1 MPNVPLLAAALLVAA
16 AADLAAQGSLAARIA
31 AAPEGRVQ
39 CTFPARDGVCG
50 DGRSYVS
57 TAPGEDHGPCISTG
71 DASDATRACQ
81 PGPVR
86 VVLERAGGAVV
97 SLETVVGPPQPAAG
111 AADLGAVSA
120 ADASAYL
127 LDLARRGEGA
137 PARSALLPAVLAE
150 GTDPAPALLAIARDA
165 DRPLDT
171 RRSAIGWLSRGVG
184 DLRPDAAR
192 VQPVLLALARDGDER
207 NEVRTRAVQ
216 ALARLEGGTGVEAAM
231 ALVRDDDAWLA
242 GQAMSTL
249 ASSGDPRVRRFLRD
263 AAARADLGPAL
274 QRLAVRGLGRA
285 TYATGEDLD
294 ALRAL
299 HARATDA
306 EVRAEIVRVVGAAG
320 GRENVQWLLGVARDE
335 RAATADRR
343 AALRAA
349 GKNATVAELG
359 ALYDATG
366 DRTLR
371 QEVIA
376 RLAAHD
382 DPAAL
387 DRLIAIARSS
397 DDRTLQ
403 RQAISRLSRSDDPK
417 VRDALAA
424 IVARP

>member
-1 MPNVPLLAAALLVAA
+1 
-16 AADLAAQGSLAARIA
+16 
-31 AAPEGRVQ
+31 
-39 CTFPARDGVCG
+39 
-50 DGRSYVS
+50 
-57 TAPGEDHGPCISTG
+57 
-71 DASDATRACQ
+71 
-81 PGPVR
+81 
-86 VVLERAGGAVV
+86 
-97 SLETVVGPPQPAAG
+97 
-111 AADLGAVSA
+111 
-120 ADASAYL
+120 
-127 LDLARRGEGA
+127 
-137 PARSALLPAVLAE
+137 
-150 GTDPAPALLAIARDA
+150 
-165 DRPLDT
+165 
-171 RRSAIGWLSRGVG
+171 
-184 DLRPDAAR
+184 
-192 VQPVLLALARDGDER
+192 
-207 NEVRTRAVQ
+207 
-216 ALARLEGGTGVEAAM
+216 M
-231 ALVRDDDAWLA
+231 ALVRGDAAWLA
-242 GQAMSTL
+242 GQAMATL

-274 QRLAVRGLGRA
+274 QRAAVRGLGRTA
-285 TYATGEDLD
+285 YATGEDLD

-299 HARATDA
+299 HGRATDA

-320 GRENVQWLLGVARDE
+320 GRENVGWLLGVARDE

-349 GKNATVAELG
+349 GKAASVAELS

-397 DDRTLQ
+397 EDRTLQ
-403 RQAISRLSRSDDPK
+403 RQAIARLSRSDDPR